1 MKKAEI
7 DRKLAGIID
16 PTYVDWINREA
27 RMTWHGD
34 LRRRLAGGAQGRRR
48 PAAPQA
54 RPAAT
59 LEAYCAYLCLRPI
72 ENLQKDHRGRRR
84 GVS

>member
-7 DRKLAGIID
+7 DRKLDGIID

-34 LRRRLAGGAQGRRR
+34 LRRGLAGVRKVGGALRRLKLD
-48 PAAPQA
+48 PP
-54 RPAAT
+54 PT
-59 LEAYCAYLCLRPI
+59 LKAYCAYLCLRPI
-72 ENLQKDHRGRRR
+72 ENLQKDHRGQRT

>member
-16 PTYVDWINREA
+16 PTYVDWIKREA

-34 LRRRLAGGAQGRRR
+34 LRRGLAGVRKVGGALRRLKLD
-48 PAAPQA
+48 PP
-54 RPAAT
+54 PPW
-59 LEAYCAYLCLRPI
+59 RPI
-72 ENLQKDHRGRRR
+72 APISACGPSRICRRIIEDSARG
-84 GVS
+84 

>member
-27 RMTWHGD
+27 
-34 LRRRLAGGAQGRRR
+34 LL
-48 PAAPQA
+48 
-54 RPAAT
+54 
-59 LEAYCAYLCLRPI
+59 I
-72 ENLQKDHRGRRR
+72 
-84 GVS
+84 